1 MGENEFGKWLGF
13 ETLTRTYLDTAPLI
27 LSLMDRCETEWLNN
41 FNRTVFE
48 ELSPYLTPDEK
59 EWLKYKTQSI

>member
-1 MGENEFGKWLGF
+1 
-13 ETLTRTYLDTAPLI
+13 
-27 LSLMDRCETEWLNN
+27 MDRRETEWLNN

-59 EWLKYKTQSI
+59 EWLKHKTQSI